1 MISVLLLLYF
11 ISDFVCSQ
19 GSVKCKD
26 NIQCVR
32 SYDLCNTYDN
42 CNDNSDEDEDFCKG
56 KILQ

>member
-1 MISVLLLLYF
+1 MLLHF

-42 CNDNSDEDEDFCKG
+42 CNDNSDEDEDLCKG
-56 KILQ
+56 KMLQ